1 MGAYHSTHFHGQ
13 MVQSFSSVED
23 DSCSLGIFQ
32 WLLGL
37 NHKYRS
43 KQNTDKSTSWVLID
57 HNSRDLSQ
65 TATAAKTSQNKGL
78 DYGVPSG
85 PKFNFWILLVLLAFD
100 VVVLLYLYLHLQFNI
115 QVSNFS
121 TPIDDLTLFH
131 NSTSKFTQF
140 NIQVYNSTSKFTQ
153 FNIQVYAIQHPSL
166 HNSTFNFGK
175 CLFFDIQPQSS
186 QWQSVWAQK
195 TIKILHV

>member
-1 MGAYHSTHFHGQ
+1 MKAKKAHHSKFLTLINRSKSSNRW
-13 MVQSFSSVED
+13 VYPWIASDNRLNLPQSVY
-23 DSCSLGIFQ
+23 LH
-32 WLLGL
+32 
-37 NHKYRS
+37 NYRS
-43 KQNTDKSTSWVLID
+43 WKSSFVY
-57 HNSRDLSQ
+57 
-65 TATAAKTSQNKGL
+65 KPL
-78 DYGVPSG
+78 DSVKIYGVPSG

-195 TIKILHV
+195 TIKILPV